1 VALLTAPWFWIGL
14 SIVAAAVSLAWLTSH
29 GASTPIR
36 TARVPGRSDTRR
48 DHAEFK
54 DDAYLR

>member
-1 VALLTAPWFWIGL
+1 
-14 SIVAAAVSLAWLTSH
+14 VAAAVSLAWLTSH